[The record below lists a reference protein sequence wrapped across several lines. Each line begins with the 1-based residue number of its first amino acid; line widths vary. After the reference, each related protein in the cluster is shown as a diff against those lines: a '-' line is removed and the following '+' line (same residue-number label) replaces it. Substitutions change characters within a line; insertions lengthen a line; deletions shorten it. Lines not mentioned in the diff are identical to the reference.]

1 MGFLAIIGGSG
12 LNRFAA
18 LESPVRQSVE
28 TEFGRPSA
36 PLVVGKLQGY
46 KVVFLARHGDGHS
59 IAPHQINYRANIR
72 ALQTAGVTHI
82 VSVAAVGGIGSHL
95 PPAQIAVPEQLI
107 DYTHGRKS
115 TFYEGS
121 GSEVKH
127 IDLSWPYSRKLASMI
142 ERAAGLSG
150 LKIVSG
156 GTYGC
161 TQGPRL
167 ETGAEILRME
177 RDGCDMVGM
186 TGMPEAALARE
197 AGIDYACCAVMAN
210 WAAGKSSSEITR
222 QEIEAN
228 LSRGMVGVANLLG
241 SLVGVIG

>member
-18 LESPVRQSVE
+18 LESPVWQSVE
-28 TEFGRPSA
+28 TEFGGPSA
-36 PLVVGKLQGY
+36 PLVVGKLQGH

-72 ALQTAGVTHI
+72 ALQSVGVTHI
-82 VSVAAVGGIGSHL
+82 VSVAAVGAISSHL

-127 IDLSWPYSRKLASMI
+127 IDFSWPYSRTLASMI

-167 ETGAEILRME
+167 ETAAEILRME

-210 WAAGKSSSEITR
+210 WAAGKSSSEITM